1 MKRNVLLL
9 FLVVFVSV
17 AVKAQADQSLA
28 QFGIK
33 GGVNLATLTA
43 DDFEDGADSRTS
55 FNVGILAEL
64 PLSDRF
70 SIQPEVLYSSQG
82 FDIQQNDDGDDLEYQ
97 LDYIQ
102 VPILAKIYLIKGL
115 SVEAGPQFGF
125 KANEEIDSNPNGDD
139 GDFVIDQDS
148 SVFKDFDTSIVGGV
162 SYKFETGFFVSGRY
176 TYGLTNIF
184 KDGIIGDNFE
194 AKNAVWQFGLGFMF

>member
-1 MKRNVLLL
+1 MKKIIVALFVVL
-9 FLVVFVSV
+9 VGMEVN
-17 AVKAQADQSLA
+17 AQADQSLA

-33 GGVNLATLTA
+33 GGANFSTVTA

-55 FNVGILAEL
+55 FNVGVLLEL

-82 FDIQQNDDGDDLEYQ
+82 FDIEQNEDGDDVEYQ

-102 VPILAKIYLIKGL
+102 VPVLAKIYLVKGL
-115 SVEAGPQFGF
+115 SIEAGPQFGF

-139 GDFVIDQDS
+139 GDFVIDEDS
-148 SVFKDFDTSIVGGV
+148 SVFKDVDTNIVGGV
-162 SYKFETGFFVSGRY
+162 AYKFDTGFFVFGRY

-184 KDGIIGDNFE
+184 KDGVLSDNFE
-194 AKNAVWQFGLGFMF
+194 AKNAVWQVGLGFMF

>member
-1 MKRNVLLL
+1 MKKIIVML
-9 FLVVFVSV
+9 FVGLMS
-17 AVKAQADQSLA
+17 AGIYAQADQSLA

-33 GGVNLATLTA
+33 GGVNFATITG
-43 DDFEDGADSRTS
+43 DDFEDGADPRTS
-55 FNVGILAEL
+55 FNVGVLAEL

-82 FDIQQNDDGDDLEYQ
+82 FDIEQNENSDDVEYQ

-102 VPILAKIYLIKGL
+102 VPVLAKIYLIKGL

-125 KANEEIDSNPNGDD
+125 KANEEIDNNPNGDD
-139 GDFVIDQDS
+139 GDLVIDDENS
-148 SVFKDFDTSIVGGV
+148 LVKDFETSIVGGV
-162 SYKFETGFFVSGRY
+162 SYKFDTGFFISGRY

-184 KDGIIGDNFE
+184 EDDVLSDNIE
-194 AKNAVWQFGLGFMF
+194 AKNAVWQVGLGFMF